1 MGKDTKGKDIK
12 AIELDEIEALK
23 AENEQLKTKNAKLY
37 RDCVSFAK
45 KIKANEKKLARMN
58 ELESEISELKEK
70 IKILEASSKVKNS
83 DKYDTAAI
91 LSSITGVRSSGEDKT
106 DTKDLNSLNNI
117 YVMDEQD
124 ENIPESEDKAVYDPQ
139 KSLDYVPESDDS
151 ETPKNHT
158 VENKSNVRVLF
169 KTLFGIVFALSFL
182 VSAISGVTY
191 LFCTSY
197 SDYVIFGHRF
207 YTVYNNAMY
216 PEVDKNDVVFVKCG
230 GFDGIELDS
239 LVLTSK
245 DTRSVARLV
254 GFAVDDDVYMASVQ
268 DRKTKYTVT
277 ENEFFGKIDLTIPNV
292 GSIVRYASANK
303 YNYIAILS
311 SVTIL
316 SLAVFLLIPSKKMKS
331 PKFGKDYTVED
342 FTI

>member
-12 AIELDEIEALK
+12 KIELDEIEALK

-58 ELESEISELKEK
+58 ELESEIAELKEK
-70 IKILEASSKVKNS
+70 IKILEASKVKNS

-91 LSSITGVRSSGEDKT
+91 VSSITGKRNAEDDKT
-106 DTKDLNSLNNI
+106 NTSVLNSI
-117 YVMDEQD
+117 YIMDEQD
-124 ENIPESEDKAVYDPQ
+124 DNISESEDEVAYDPQ
-139 KSLDYVPESDDS
+139 MPLSYEPESDDS
-151 ETPKNHT
+151 ETPKNHA
-158 VENKSNVRVLF
+158 VEKKSGAGVLF
-169 KTLFGIVFALSFL
+169 KTLFGVVFALSFL
-182 VSAISGVTY
+182 VLVISGITY
-191 LFCTSY
+191 LFCTTY
-197 SDYVIFGHRF
+197 ADHALLGYRF

-216 PEVDKNDVVFVKCG
+216 PDVSKNDVVLVKCG

-245 DTRSVARLV
+245 DTRSIARLV
-254 GFAVDDDVYMASVQ
+254 GFAVDDDLYMASVQ
-268 DRKTKYTVT
+268 DKKTKYTVT
-277 ENEFFGKIDLTIPNV
+277 EDEFFGKIDLTIPNI
-292 GSIVRYASANK
+292 GSVVRYASANK
-303 YNYIAILS
+303 FNYVSIVS
-311 SVTIL
+311 SITII
-316 SLAVFLLIPSKKMKS
+316 SLAGFLLIPSKKKKS